1 MHHAQGFIYTLC
13 TSRLSGRGLILRP
26 LLLHAVLELL
36 HHLHTHGTALRRTHH
51 AAPRHKAATK
61 LPQRPFARVLSLA
74 HLGARPEVA
83 VRLKRQAVF
92 HGPVL
97 VLAARPPDHAVHD
110 LPAPGRARLA
120 ASRPGSAPRV
130 GRLTHILVFKRPGH
144 VALSKNPA
152 RTTAEPCQRGSSKRF
167 ILVKVFLNCPTR
179 LCGKRQGDSIAHR
192 FESEIHGDSLGYGA

>member
-97 VLAARPPDHAVHD
+97 FLAARPPDNAVHD
-110 LPAPGRARLA
+110 LPAPDEPVQLPLARVQLRA
-120 ASRPGSAPRV
+120 SGVS
-130 GRLTHILVFKRPGH
+130 LTSSSSGGPDMMSGAQAVCTGGKNTQHTSLSEFYFKD
-144 VALSKNPA
+144 
-152 RTTAEPCQRGSSKRF
+152 TC
-167 ILVKVFLNCPTR
+167 
-179 LCGKRQGDSIAHR
+179 
-192 FESEIHGDSLGYGA
+192 